1 MPDTLSA
8 IGYYTPSELARLA
21 GVSPQRI
28 GQWARYGI
36 ILPSI
41 SRQPNV
47 YSYADAGE
55 AVLAH
60 YLIEQGLSPG
70 DVRQVVHGLR
80 AEYGPWPLASAPLK
94 HDGKLALIQR
104 DDGLYD
110 AVTAGE
116 QKVMPETLFSLRDLR
131 DALSRGGWVSYKT
144 PRKHIEVDPDLH
156 SGDPVVRGRRI
167 TTRRVAS
174 IASASDGRQTLKED
188 YGLTDA
194 EIADA
199 VGYERDL
206 TAIAA

>member
-1 MPDTLSA
+1 MGDLDA
-8 IGYYTPSELARLA
+8 IGYYTPAEVGRLA
-21 GVSPQRI
+21 GVSAKRI
-28 GQWARYGI
+28 GQWARHRI
-36 ILPSI
+36 ILPSVS
-41 SRQPNV
+41 SRPNV

-70 DVRQVVHGLR
+70 EVRQIVRGLR

-94 HDGKLALIQR
+94 HDGKFALIQR
-104 DDGLYD
+104 EDGLYD

-116 QKVMPETLFSLRDLR
+116 QKVMPDTLFSLRDLR

-144 PRKHIEVDPDLH
+144 PREHIAVDPDLH

-167 TTRRVAS
+167 TTSRVAS
-174 IASASDGRQTLKED
+174 VAAAPGGWQILKGD

-194 EIADA
+194 EIDDA